1 MAGSATAGVGDPIPA
16 GASGPGIT
24 GEAPASGD
32 GGGPVRNGDLPIS
45 PPSFNLAH
53 PFTEGNYY
61 NNCQWHEPTQSG
73 GVGQ

>member
-1 MAGSATAGVGDPIPA
+1 MEVALYS
-16 GASGPGIT
+16 
-24 GEAPASGD
+24 
-32 GGGPVRNGDLPIS
+32 PVIYRY

-53 PFTEGNYY
+53 PFTEGSYY